1 MVEPEPKMIS
11 NKDFDKDAVNT
22 KNIIKKVPTT
32 NRGPKSKSP
41 SPDPASQVVS
51 INESVA

>member
-1 MVEPEPKMIS
+1 MEQPEPKMI
-11 NKDFDKDAVNT
+11 NMKEMDKDAVNT

-41 SPDPASQVVS
+41 SPEPASQVIS
-51 INESVA
+51 FNES